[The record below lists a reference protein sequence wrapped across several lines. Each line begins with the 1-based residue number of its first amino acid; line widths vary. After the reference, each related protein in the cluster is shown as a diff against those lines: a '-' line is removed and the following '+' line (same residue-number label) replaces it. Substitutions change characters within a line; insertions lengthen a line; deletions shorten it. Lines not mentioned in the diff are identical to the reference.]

1 MGVDLMSVGS
11 LSKLQIVDHTSRYY
25 WNLRNRRE
33 FSTIIKL
40 TLSGRGR
47 MQSRDK
53 VYDTAPGSAL
63 LMFATE
69 DTQYFYPNDAT
80 QAWKFCWINIM
91 GGDDLFRSLHEQH
104 GPLLEMGIE
113 SRSAEQIYAVCDLFD
128 SRGFEDRYHESAVLY
143 RLSMV
148 MMQELNTARK
158 QRSSMDTARDYLMDH
173 HRSYVNVKEVA
184 HHFGMSREHFIRSFR
199 ERHGVTPGRFLRH
212 ERIGTAR
219 YLLENT
225 DFTLDKVAEEIGLG
239 SASAFGRMF
248 RESTGETPL

>member
-91 GGDDLFRSLHEQH
+91 G
-104 GPLLEMGIE
+104 
-113 SRSAEQIYAVCDLFD
+113 
-128 SRGFEDRYHESAVLY
+128 GFEDRYHESAVLY

-239 SASAFGRMF
+239 SASAFCRMF
-248 RESTGETPL
+248 RESTGETPISWRKKM